1 MGHSRGGSEAQS
13 PRAVEEKVC
22 HSRRSAGKT
31 DKDTI
36 QERAEINMNRDCLVA
51 QEWGWL

>member
-22 HSRRSAGKT
+22 HSRRLAGKT